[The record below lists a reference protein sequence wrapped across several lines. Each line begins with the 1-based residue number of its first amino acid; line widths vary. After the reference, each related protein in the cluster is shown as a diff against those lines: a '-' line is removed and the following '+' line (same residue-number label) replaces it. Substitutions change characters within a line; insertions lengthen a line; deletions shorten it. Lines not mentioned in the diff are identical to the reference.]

1 MCFNLPLLL
10 LCLVPI
16 IGCTQHAEGELKYL
30 GQQPPTL
37 TPEVFAPGLISR
49 KDRYEFGSVFNED
62 GTEFYYGVNVNHK
75 SEIWYTKLAN
85 DKWSEPKALLENEK
99 YGNNDPFLSPDEQR
113 LYFISKRS
121 EDGLSEKED
130 HDIWYV
136 ERTADGWSQPIS
148 AGPFIN
154 SGKNEY
160 YISFTRSGTM
170 YFSSNVR
177 GESRNDFDIYYSPY
191 VDESFQEPVPLGRTV
206 NTASYE
212 ADVFVDPD
220 ESYIIFCASRKEGIG
235 QGDLYISFKN
245 PDGSW
250 TTSQNMGALINTE
263 GHELCPFVNSD
274 GKYLFYTSNEDIYW
288 VDAKIIARYRDEA
301 K

>member
-1 MCFNLPLLL
+1 MSFNSLLF
-10 LCLVPI
+10 LCLVPVI
-16 IGCTQHAEGELKYL
+16 DCTQQTERALRYL
-30 GQQPPTL
+30 GQKPPSL
-37 TPEVFAPGLISR
+37 TPEIFAPEFISR
-49 KDRYEFGSVFNED
+49 KDLYEFGSVFNED
-62 GTEFYYGVNVNHK
+62 VTEFYFGVNVNHK

-99 YGNNDPFLSPDEQR
+99 YGHNDPFLSPDEQR

-121 EDGLSEKED
+121 EDGLSEKGD

-136 ERTADGWSQPIS
+136 ERTAEGWSQPVG
-148 AGPFIN
+148 AGPSIN
-154 SGKNEY
+154 SDKNEY

-177 GESRNDFDIYYSPY
+177 EESRNDFDIYYSHY
-191 VDESFQEPVPLGRTV
+191 LDGSFQEPVSLGSAV
-206 NTASYE
+206 NTAAYE

-250 TTSQNMGALINTE
+250 TPSQNMGAPINTE
-263 GHELCPFVNSD
+263 GHELCPFVSSD

-288 VDAKIIARYRDEA
+288 VDAEILSRYRDAA